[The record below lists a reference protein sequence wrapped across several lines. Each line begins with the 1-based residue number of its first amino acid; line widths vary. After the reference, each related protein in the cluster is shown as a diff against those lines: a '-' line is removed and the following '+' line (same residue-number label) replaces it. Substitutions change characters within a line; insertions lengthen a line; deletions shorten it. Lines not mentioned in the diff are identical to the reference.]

1 MVALYALRKYGPEAT
16 YFADKGIEVAR
27 RALVKADEKLPIS
40 LRGLGIMLNSEIN
53 DILQGAKKRLT
64 KGLSNCV

>member
-1 MVALYALRKYGPEAT
+1 MVALYALRKYGPEAA

-53 DILQGAKKRLT
+53 DILQG
-64 KGLSNCV
+64 GEEEVDQGVE